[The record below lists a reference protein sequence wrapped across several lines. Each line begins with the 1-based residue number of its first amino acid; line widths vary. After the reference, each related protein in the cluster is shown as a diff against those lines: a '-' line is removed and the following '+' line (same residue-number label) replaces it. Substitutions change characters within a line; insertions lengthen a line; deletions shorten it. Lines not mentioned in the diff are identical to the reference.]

1 MFTFYKKDT
10 VNNLNEMNRK
20 LYDENQQYKERT
32 CDQRQQIDNFHILF
46 QENKQESERAISV
59 LRKELDDVL
68 KRESAEKRRM
78 QSTFDSKHQETM
90 QVIASLRANI
100 DEMRE
105 RESRLLVEIQQERN
119 KNELSEKKC
128 KLVEK
133 DLALLQET
141 NELEKREW
149 DASKQQA
156 LQLIEVL

>member
-1 MFTFYKKDT
+1 
-10 VNNLNEMNRK
+10 MNRK

-133 DLALLQET
+133 DLALLRET

-156 LQLIEVL
+156 LQVIEVV